1 VHSLLHS
8 RGTLAGAG
16 SALSLIAAALASMI
30 FAAGLIGFTAWPAGS
45 GSSVQSVVVPSAPAG
60 AGTLGGGARAL
71 AVAAP
76 AVVLPAARVPARRGP
91 VRTVVRPATGG
102 GSAPTATAT
111 APAAP
116 SPATATPAPV
126 TAPAP
131 PSVTRQIT
139 SGLAGTTTAVTHQV
153 GSTVG
158 GPVGGAVQST
168 GDTVAQTLDDVGSA
182 TQSLLGG

>member
-16 SALSLIAAALASMI
+16 SALSLVAAALASMI
-30 FAAGLIGFTAWPAGS
+30 FAAGLIGFTAWPSGS

-60 AGTLGGGARAL
+60 PGPLGGGTR
-71 AVAAP
+71 AVAVAVP
-76 AVVLPAARVPARRGP
+76 TVVLPAARVPARRAPAG
-91 VRTVVRPATGG
+91 TVVRPATGG

-111 APAAP
+111 APAAAAP
-116 SPATATPAPV
+116 VSTAPAPV
-126 TAPAP
+126 TPPAP

-139 SGLAGTTTAVTHQV
+139 SGLADTTTAVTHQV
-153 GSTVG
+153 GSTAG